1 MLYRTDNP
9 FIIPFNPLCSNP
21 IPPHPPLPAS
31 LPLSFSPPSSQA
43 KEEMECLEATA
54 MKSCLRP
61 EMGFLKPQVILEDTL
76 SVGADDFSVD
86 DLLDF
91 SHEET
96 ENGFQVNKE
105 EDEEREENAIIK
117 SSLTNSTTHT
127 LSTLKHDFDS
137 LPSSE
142 LPVPAEDLASLE
154 WLSRFVEDSE
164 FPVGY
169 ATGKET
175 VEKKT
180 GEKELVEPEPEPEKA
195 SLTTPVQTRA
205 RSKRTRSGGRVW
217 SLGPT
222 SVNESSSTS
231 STSSSSSPTTSS
243 WLIFTSTC
251 PNMEP
256 PFPVEPKPP
265 ILKKQKKRKS
275 VTEVSCPGGGSNHP
289 TQQRRCSH
297 CGVQRTPQWRAG
309 PLGAKT
315 LCNACGVRFKS
326 GRLLPEYRPAC
337 SPTFSS
343 ELHSNN
349 HRKVLEMRKKK
360 ELAGIEPGL
369 TPVVPSF

>member
-1 MLYRTDNP
+1 MLYRTHHP
-9 FIIPFNPLCSNP
+9 FFIPFNPLRSNP
-21 IPPHPPLPAS
+21 NPPLPTS
-31 LPLSFSPPSSQA
+31 LPLLSSPPSSQT

-61 EMGFLKPQVILEDTL
+61 EMGFLKPQVILEDTQ

-96 ENGFQVNKE
+96 ENGFLKNE
-105 EDEEREENAIIK
+105 EKDEEMEEKAIIN
-117 SSLTNSTTHT
+117 SSLTNPTAHS
-127 LSTLKHDFDS
+127 LSALKHDFDS

-164 FPVGY
+164 FSVGY

-175 VEKKT
+175 IEKKT
-180 GEKELVEPEPEPEKA
+180 GDKEPVEPEPEKV
-195 SLTTPVQTRA
+195 SLITPVQTRA

-217 SLGPT
+217 SLGST

-231 STSSSSSPTTSS
+231 STSSSSSPSTSS
-243 WLIFTSTC
+243 WLIFTNTC
-251 PNMEP
+251 TNMEP
-256 PFPVEPKPP
+256 LFPVEPKPP
-265 ILKKQKKRKS
+265 VLKKQKKKS
-275 VTEVSCPGGGSNHP
+275 VTDVSGPGGGSNHS

-369 TPVVPSF
+369 TPIVPSF